1 MLTKLAT
8 LMALMAV
15 SADARRGR
23 GGRGGRGGGGGGGK
37 RGCGWKPVDAGSD
50 IDGTEGIDIVAL
62 SCTITSNDTA
72 ITDTSIVQPTF
83 FVGIAGIEGE
93 DQDWIVAW
101 GKNLD
106 DPVDATAGSYVDYT
120 IDLTAS
126 GGSTAPGYTL
136 FSTDA
141 DKDADRL
148 SKNSRLPTTWD
159 TRALTTAAETIS
171 VNITKAGVAT
181 FSGSC
186 ATMT

>member
-15 SADARRGR
+15 SADARRSR
-23 GGRGGRGGGGGGGK
+23 GKRGGRGGGGGGGNSGF
-37 RGCGWKPVDAGSD
+37 RWKTENAGSD

-62 SCTITSNDTA
+62 SCTIASNDTA
-72 ITDTSIVQPTF
+72 ITDTTIVQPTF
-83 FVGIAGIEGE
+83 FIGIAGIEGE

-106 DPVDATAGSYVDYT
+106 DPNDASTGDYVDYT

-136 FSTDA
+136 YSTDA
-141 DKDADRL
+141 TKDADRL

-159 TRALTTAAETIS
+159 TRAITTAAETIS
-171 VNITKAGVAT
+171 VNITKEGVTT

>member
-15 SADARRGR
+15 SADARKR
-23 GGRGGRGGGGGGGK
+23 RGGRGGGGKGR
-37 RGCGWKPVDAGSD
+37 RGCGWTPVDAGRD

-62 SCTITSNDTA
+62 SCTIDSDDTA
-72 ITDTSIVQPTF
+72 ITDTTIVQPTF

-106 DPVDATAGSYVDYT
+106 DPVDASTGQYVEYT

-136 FSTDA
+136 YSTNA

-159 TRALTTAAETIS
+159 TRALTTAAETIT
-171 VNITKAGVAT
+171 VDITKAGVAT
-181 FSGSC
+181 FTGSC
-186 ATMT
+186 TMN